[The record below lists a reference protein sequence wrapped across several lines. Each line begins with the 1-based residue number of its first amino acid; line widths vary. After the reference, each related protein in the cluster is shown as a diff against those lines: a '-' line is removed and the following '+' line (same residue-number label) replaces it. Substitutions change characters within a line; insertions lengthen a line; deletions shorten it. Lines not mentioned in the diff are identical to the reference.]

1 MKKLIY
7 MGMGLA
13 LCLFAAVWTGC
24 DKDKEK
30 LNESTSAENGEEN
43 YVETAFGMELQMVYV
58 EGGTFMMGATP
69 EQGDDAEDAEKPV
82 HSVTLDSYYIG
93 KYEVTQAQWKAVMG
107 TTLEQ
112 QKDKGIEYSDYEPE
126 VWPFLGVGDTYPM
139 YSVSWEEAQT
149 FCVELSEM
157 TGRKYRLPTE
167 AEWEYAARGGQN
179 AKGTKYAGNDSLSEV
194 AWYDENS
201 CISEY
206 SDWGTH
212 PVGGKCPNSLVLYDM
227 SGNVWEW
234 CSDWYG
240 SDYYS
245 ESPVVNPQG
254 PSFGT
259 NRMARGGCW
268 EAGEDDCRVSSR
280 TPIFP
285 NFCNYRVGFRIVCE
299 TK

>member
-30 LNESTSAENGEEN
+30 LNESTLTENGEEN

-69 EQGDDAEDAEKPV
+69 EQGDDAEDDEKPV
-82 HSVTLDSYYIG
+82 HSVTLDGFYIG
-93 KYEVTQAQWKAVMG
+93 KFEVTQAQWEAVMG

-112 QKDKGIEYSDYEPE
+112 QKDKGIKYSDYAPE
-126 VWPFLGVGDTYPM
+126 VWPFLGVGNTYPM
-139 YSVSWEEAQT
+139 YSVSWEEAQA
-149 FCVELSEM
+149 FCVKLSEK
-157 TGRKYRLPTE
+157 TGKTYRLPTE
-167 AEWEYAARGGQN
+167 AEWEYAARGGQK
-179 AKGTKYAGNDSLSEV
+179 ADGTKYAGSDSIYDV
-194 AWYDENS
+194 AWYGENS

-212 PVGGKCPNSLVLYDM
+212 PVGEKCQNSLGLYDM

-234 CSDWYG
+234 CWDWYG
-240 SDYYS
+240 SDYY
-245 ESPVVNPQG
+245 
-254 PSFGT
+254 
-259 NRMARGGCW
+259 
-268 EAGEDDCRVSSR
+268 
-280 TPIFP
+280 
-285 NFCNYRVGFRIVCE
+285 
-299 TK
+299 